1 MNEKYLEELELER
14 DKILNEIGWSE
25 NRLIDLERMS
35 LKVDKEL
42 KEIVFQLERLDNNL
56 VTLGEGAL
64 RDEHL
69 KRQAALQ
76 LRQATLL
83 DRNNVNVEERIA
95 AEKNMLTVWHA
106 SLLTWED
113 FIAEKRSEIEAAKN
127 KKA

>member
-1 MNEKYLEELELER
+1 MNEKYIQELELER
-14 DKILNEIGWSE
+14 DNILDEIGWSE

-35 LKVDKEL
+35 FKVDKEL
-42 KEIVFQLERLDNNL
+42 KEIVFQLERLDQNL
-56 VTLGEGAL
+56 STLVEGPL

-95 AEKNMLTVWHA
+95 GEKNMLSILQA
-106 SLLTWED
+106 SLQTWED
-113 FIAEKRSEIEAAKN
+113 LIAEKNAEAEAAKN

>member
-1 MNEKYLEELELER
+1 MNEKYLEELEWER

-35 LKVDKEL
+35 LKVDEEL
-42 KEIVFQLERLDNNL
+42 KEIVFQLERLDKNL
-56 VTLGEGAL
+56 ATLVEGAL

-95 AEKNMLTVWHA
+95 AEKNMLTVWRA
-106 SLLTWED
+106 SLQTWED
-113 FIAEKRSEIEAAKN
+113 FMAEKRSEFEAAKN